1 MFSALRQG
9 SVIYILEK
17 GENPTLKVGQI
28 VSITQPNYSNN
39 FLMNGSTIDINAKV
53 GDQNMDFK
61 NVPSSQSTATYNNVI
76 IAETKEL
83 MSNEV
88 DNMLQSSKSI
98 VDSVTYHNNV
108 IASCENILKEL
119 NPRFAKEK
127 ERDEDITNL
136 KDKMGRYDLNKCLM
150 FILFLDIGHLLF
162 IFVILIN

>member
-17 GENPTLKVGQI
+17 GENPTFKVGQV

-39 FLMNGSTIDINAKV
+39 FLMNGSTIDINVKV

-136 KDKMGRYDLNKCLM
+136 KDKMGGIESKMDQ
-150 FILFLDIGHLLF
+150 ILTLLSKEKTK
-162 IFVILIN
+162 

>member
-136 KDKMGRYDLNKCLM
+136 KDKMGGIESKMDQ
-150 FILFLDIGHLLF
+150 ILTLLSKEKTK
-162 IFVILIN
+162 